1 MKTSQIATHGK
12 KWWKDYLCL
21 GGQGNSFKL
30 IFNDTKGTNKNN
42 ISGENILEE
51 GLIEEWTTGGTS
63 LMLEG
68 IELVRRR
75 SEGGQRCRQ
84 GQIIQGWGPYRGQI
98 IQQAEKP
105 LASVKRSDYWSPPAP
120 DIALLIVKVG
130 SQPLSQGTSIDQTH
144 GYIPD
149 YLIHH
154 PALLL
159 LPSCLAWNWDQWRE
173 DIPSFLLFFFF
184 FFFTFI

>member
-1 MKTSQIATHGK
+1 M
-12 KWWKDYLCL
+12 

-84 GQIIQGWGPYRGQI
+84 GQIIQG
-98 IQQAEKP
+98 
-105 LASVKRSDYWSPPAP
+105 
-120 DIALLIVKVG
+120 
-130 SQPLSQGTSIDQTH
+130 
-144 GYIPD
+144 
-149 YLIHH
+149 
-154 PALLL
+154 
-159 LPSCLAWNWDQWRE
+159 
-173 DIPSFLLFFFF
+173 
-184 FFFTFI
+184 